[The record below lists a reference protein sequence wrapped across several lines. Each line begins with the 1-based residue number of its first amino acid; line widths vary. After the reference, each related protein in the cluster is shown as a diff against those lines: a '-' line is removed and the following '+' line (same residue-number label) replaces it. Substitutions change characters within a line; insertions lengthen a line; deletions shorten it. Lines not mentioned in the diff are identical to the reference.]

1 MLNLVRKT
9 RFVASNN
16 LLFTLA
22 YNEIYIYIL
31 QHQMAKYNP
40 HFFLWL
46 AITGEGLGNLA
57 TPLAFMAVDTSLQAL
72 TIE

>member
-1 MLNLVRKT
+1 
-9 RFVASNN
+9 VASNN

-31 QHQMAKYNP
+31 KHQMAKYNP

-46 AITGEGLGNLA
+46 AITGAGLGNLA
-57 TPLAFMAVDTSLQAL
+57 TPLAFMAVDTSLQPLQAL